1 MAPLKLRN
9 QPLKV
14 HFHPAPHI
22 AENLSKTRTMQLDD
36 PRCMDGCLKE
46 GLSDIIKLLSHDQRA
61 ELFAASEA
69 VTVQRKEQARSRFFW
84 HCHIPSPNTALPS
97 HRPANAPAPARRPSI
112 PLAARNGCE
121 GVSRQVVKAGG
132 QTDHIYFV
140 REGELVEILD
150 AGGTDGPI
158 EVGVVKVPRIHPS

>member
-69 VTVQRKEQARSRFFW
+69 VTVQRKEQARSRFVLARTATSRLQTL
-84 HCHIPSPNTALPS
+84 HCPPTDLPTHPRS
-97 HRPANAPAPARRPSI
+97 RADPASRWL
-112 PLAARNGCE
+112 LATDA
-121 GVSRQVVKAGG
+121 KA
-132 QTDHIYFV
+132 
-140 REGELVEILD
+140 
-150 AGGTDGPI
+150 
-158 EVGVVKVPRIHPS
+158 